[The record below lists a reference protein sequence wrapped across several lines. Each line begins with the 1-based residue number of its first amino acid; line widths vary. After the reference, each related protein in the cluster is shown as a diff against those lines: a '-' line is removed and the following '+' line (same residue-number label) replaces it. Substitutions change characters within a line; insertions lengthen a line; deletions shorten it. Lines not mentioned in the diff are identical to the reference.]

1 MSDLLSRRKMLS
13 VGTAGALAGVGLAVG
28 STAQAAAAT
37 CPGAMSQ
44 ERYKQYVDLFNA
56 NDPRFIE
63 FYHPEVVLEL
73 GNATLRGPQAI
84 RDFYKEVKAHIHE
97 KVEFTKFISDPT
109 GIAVELPSEFKVY
122 KDWPEPNYF
131 RRPLKAGEV
140 FRIISFG
147 MYWVEDGKFR
157 QIKSSRYKLVNDWR
171 MEG

>member
-1 MSDLLSRRKMLS
+1 MQDRRHFL
-13 VGTAGALAGVGLAVG
+13 
-28 STAQAAAAT
+28 AAAAT
-37 CPGAMSQ
+37 GAAAATASLVATPAAAAGEAMSR
-44 ERYKQYVDLFNA
+44 ERYQQYVDLFNA

-63 FYHPEVVLEL
+63 FYNPDVVLEL
-73 GNATLRGPQAI
+73 GNATLRGPEAI
-84 RDFYKEVKAHIHE
+84 RDFYREVKAHIRE

-122 KDWPEPNYF
+122 RDWPEPNYF

-147 MYWVEDGKFR
+147 MYWVDNGKFR
-157 QIKSSRYKLVNDWR
+157 QIKSARYKLVNDWR